1 MGRLDLV
8 LRGWRLQIPD
18 SEEIGAGGFPIASL
32 MLNTAPHPRGPE
44 LPGAPKAMLAT
55 PPPPRLAR

>member
-8 LRGWRLQIPD
+8 LRCWRLQIPD
-18 SEEIGAGGFPIASL
+18 SGIGAGGFPIASL

-44 LPGAPKAMLAT
+44 LPGAPRAMLAA
-55 PPPPRLAR
+55 PHDKIEVCV